1 MARNGIICG
10 GSLCIDV
17 NKVIDRLPPPEHVAT
32 IVSETPDFGGP
43 GFNMA
48 VNLARLGAGFP
59 LDLVA
64 VIGDDD
70 HGRLAQEICERH
82 GIGTSGL
89 AVLAGQRTSY
99 TDVMIEQ
106 ATGRRTF
113 FYLPGANAQLAPGH
127 FDLTGTRAKI
137 FHFGAPGV
145 HERMDQ
151 ATAHG
156 NGFSE
161 VLADAKELGLRTNME
176 LVCVAAERI
185 RDLTLPCLPYLDSIV
200 INELEA
206 AAVTGIEVM
215 DGKTADPARVE
226 AAGRA
231 LLKLGV
237 RDLVVIHFP
246 AGGVAVSRTRPDL
259 APGVRPR
266 GARRHQEQQWCRG
279 RVRFGR
285 SARAARGL
293 AGRALPAARRLRGRG
308 QPDVLQ
314 HVRRDPAGRRVPG
327 LRRTGRVREAVGALH
342 GWSRPQFRQR
352 QRGPGGADG
361 ARRHRRRESGHGI
374 VLRRRRDLATA
385 DHARPRGI

>member
-32 IVSETPDFGGP
+32 VVSETRDSGGP

-70 HGRLAQEICERH
+70 HGRLAQEICERN

-113 FYLPGANAQLAPGH
+113 FYLPGVNALLAPDH
-127 FDLTGTRAKI
+127 FDLTSTRAKI

-145 HERMDQ
+145 HERMDR
-151 ATAHG
+151 ATEHG
-156 NGFSE
+156 NGFSQ
-161 VLADAKELGLRTNME
+161 VLAEAKELGLRTNME
-176 LVCVAAERI
+176 LVCVAPERI
-185 RDLTLPCLPYLDSIV
+185 RDLTLPCLPYLDYIV

-206 AAVTGIEVM
+206 AAVTGIEVT

-231 LLKLGV
+231 LLALGV

-246 AGGVAVSRTRPDL
+246 AGGIAVSRSGQTWRQ
-259 APGVRPR
+259 A
-266 GARRHQEQQWCRG
+266 
-279 RVRFGR
+279 
-285 SARAARGL
+285 SARVAPDAIKSSNGAGDAFASGVLLGLHEGWPVECCLRLAVCVAAVSLMSYSTSGGILPLDECL
-293 AGRALPAARRLRGRG
+293 AYGE
-308 QPDVLQ
+308 Q
-314 HVRRDPAGRRVPG
+314 AGFG
-327 LRRTGRVREAVGALH
+327 KL
-342 GWSRPQFRQR
+342 
-352 QRGPGGADG
+352 
-361 ARRHRRRESGHGI
+361 
-374 VLRRRRDLATA
+374 
-385 DHARPRGI
+385 

>member
-1 MARNGIICG
+1 
-10 GSLCIDV
+10 
-17 NKVIDRLPPPEHVAT
+17 
-32 IVSETPDFGGP
+32 
-43 GFNMA
+43 MA

-89 AVLAGQRTSY
+89 AVLPGQRTSY

-206 AAVTGIEVM
+206 AAVTGIDVM

-246 AGGVAVSRTRPDL
+246 AGGVAVSRSGQTWRQASARVAPDAIKSTNGAGDAFASGVLLGLHEGWPVERCLRL
-259 APGVRPR
+259 AVCVAAVSLMSYSTSGGILPVDECLAYGERA
-266 GARRHQEQQWCRG
+266 G
-279 RVRFGR
+279 FGR
-285 SARAARGL
+285 L
-293 AGRALPAARRLRGRG
+293 
-308 QPDVLQ
+308 
-314 HVRRDPAGRRVPG
+314 
-327 LRRTGRVREAVGALH
+327 
-342 GWSRPQFRQR
+342 
-352 QRGPGGADG
+352 
-361 ARRHRRRESGHGI
+361 
-374 VLRRRRDLATA
+374 
-385 DHARPRGI
+385 